1 MKKLGHV
8 KEKKLVGWDLQKP
21 RDNRMYYIGEGG
33 ANLRKMDKHIKR
45 KQGNILNLF
54 SANVI
59 NDTELKRMKAKKVKV
74 LSHSVSMAASQASH
88 STAESVNMAGKTHMA
103 SSDMVG
109 AGTTGPFSHAKPTS
123 QLSGPLPAP
132 ARLRSAVPSGGGRG
146 SINPRPLIKLNM

>member
-1 MKKLGHV
+1 
-8 KEKKLVGWDLQKP
+8 
-21 RDNRMYYIGEGG
+21 
-33 ANLRKMDKHIKR
+33 
-45 KQGNILNLF
+45 
-54 SANVI
+54 
-59 NDTELKRMKAKKVKV
+59 MKAKKVKV

-132 ARLRSAVPSGGGRG
+132 ARLRSAVPAGGGRG
-146 SINPRPLIKLNM
+146 SINPPLIKLNISDQELDPTFTHLYSQPKHSKNPSGLEV